1 MIHRRD
7 EFRGAQA
14 TIDKVHQLA
23 KDGKIN
29 LFTQYQMASVKGDK
43 NLESIDIKHDNN
55 EIKNLKTDYVLGFFG
70 LIMQL
75 GPIANWGLNIDKK
88 TIEVDTEKFETNQKG
103 IYAVG
108 DICNY
113 PGKLKLILS
122 GFHEGAL
129 AARAC
134 FKLARPNE
142 KYRFEFTTSS
152 KTIKERLGVKKVIE
166 LYSANT
172 PNGKKISIMLEEI
185 GYEYKV
191 INIDLNK
198 GDQFK
203 PEFKKISPFSKIP
216 VIIDQDNN
224 KNIFESGAIL
234 MYLAEQ
240 SGKFYDTKDRLEINQ
255 WLMAQMGYVGPMLGQ
270 HHQFHH
276 YNPGKS
282 QFGEERYFKISK
294 RIYEELD
301 ERLSKSRFLAGENYT
316 IADIGTFPWIARHE
330 WHDIGLKNYKNLTR
344 WYVEISEREAVKKGF
359 KFMNKDEVPPKP

>member
-1 MIHRRD
+1 M
-7 EFRGAQA
+7 
-14 TIDKVHQLA
+14 
-23 KDGKIN
+23 
-29 LFTQYQMASVKGDK
+29 
-43 NLESIDIKHDNN
+43 
-55 EIKNLKTDYVLGFFG
+55 
-70 LIMQL
+70 
-75 GPIANWGLNIDKK
+75 
-88 TIEVDTEKFETNQKG
+88 
-103 IYAVG
+103 
-108 DICNY
+108 
-113 PGKLKLILS
+113 
-122 GFHEGAL
+122 
-129 AARAC
+129 
-134 FKLARPNE
+134 
-142 KYRFEFTTSS
+142 
-152 KTIKERLGVKKVIE
+152 IE

-301 ERLSKSRFLAGENYT
+301 ERLSQSRFLAGKNYT

>member
-1 MIHRRD
+1 
-7 EFRGAQA
+7 
-14 TIDKVHQLA
+14 
-23 KDGKIN
+23 
-29 LFTQYQMASVKGDK
+29 
-43 NLESIDIKHDNN
+43 
-55 EIKNLKTDYVLGFFG
+55 
-70 LIMQL
+70 
-75 GPIANWGLNIDKK
+75 
-88 TIEVDTEKFETNQKG
+88 
-103 IYAVG
+103 
-108 DICNY
+108 
-113 PGKLKLILS
+113 
-122 GFHEGAL
+122 
-129 AARAC
+129 
-134 FKLARPNE
+134 
-142 KYRFEFTTSS
+142 
-152 KTIKERLGVKKVIE
+152 
-166 LYSANT
+166 
-172 PNGKKISIMLEEI
+172 MLEEI

-191 INIDLNK
+191 VNIDLNK

-240 SGKFYDTKDRLEINQ
+240 SGKFYDIKDRLEINQ

>member
-1 MIHRRD
+1 
-7 EFRGAQA
+7 
-14 TIDKVHQLA
+14 
-23 KDGKIN
+23 
-29 LFTQYQMASVKGDK
+29 
-43 NLESIDIKHDNN
+43 
-55 EIKNLKTDYVLGFFG
+55 
-70 LIMQL
+70 
-75 GPIANWGLNIDKK
+75 
-88 TIEVDTEKFETNQKG
+88 
-103 IYAVG
+103 
-108 DICNY
+108 
-113 PGKLKLILS
+113 
-122 GFHEGAL
+122 
-129 AARAC
+129 
-134 FKLARPNE
+134 
-142 KYRFEFTTSS
+142 
-152 KTIKERLGVKKVIE
+152 
-166 LYSANT
+166 
-172 PNGKKISIMLEEI
+172 MLEEI

-216 VIIDQDNN
+216 VIVDQDNN

-301 ERLSKSRFLAGENYT
+301 ARLLRSRFLAGENYT